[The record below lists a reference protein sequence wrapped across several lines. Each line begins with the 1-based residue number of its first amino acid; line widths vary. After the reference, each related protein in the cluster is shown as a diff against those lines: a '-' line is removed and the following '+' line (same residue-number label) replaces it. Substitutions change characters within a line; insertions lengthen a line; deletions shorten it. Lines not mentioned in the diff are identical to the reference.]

1 MTARSTIFALGV
13 LIAASSSRA
22 MGHEAPHL
30 VALTMYVTLDHV
42 AAAPA
47 GSSHGKVGNIDR
59 IRLTYDA
66 DAVDPVSRRVTLI
79 NFQHWMNGHYLPPHP
94 DPVMMPVTDSWLDLK
109 QTPYR
114 LHFRASVV
122 HGEPIVIDVSE
133 NNRRLTIYRQGD
145 PAAVLLSGAYWIDPT
160 RKPLQQIER

>member
-1 MTARSTIFALGV
+1 MMSRSKIFAHGA
-13 LIAASSSRA
+13 LIAVFGSRA
-22 MGHEAPHL
+22 MGNEAPHL
-30 VALTMYVTLDHV
+30 VALIMYVTLDRV
-42 AAAPA
+42 AEGPA
-47 GSSHGKVGNIDR
+47 GSSHGKVGDMDR
-59 IRLTYDA
+59 ILLTYDA

-133 NNRRLTIYRQGD
+133 DNRRLTIYRQGD
-145 PAAVLLSGAYWIDPT
+145 PTAILLSGAYWIDPT
-160 RKPLQQIER
+160 RER